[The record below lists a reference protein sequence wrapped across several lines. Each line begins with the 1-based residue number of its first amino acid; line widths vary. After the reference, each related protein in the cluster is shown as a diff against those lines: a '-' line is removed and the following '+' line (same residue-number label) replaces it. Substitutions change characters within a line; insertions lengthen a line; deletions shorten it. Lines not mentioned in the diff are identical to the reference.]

1 MIKKLLIGLLSAAT
15 ALSVFAGTV
24 NLTWDASTDPAV
36 NTYKVYAVAGT
47 NTVFTANNANATSV
61 ITITNGVVG
70 SVSNLFTGAWSFT
83 ARAISTNGLES
94 ANAPTIWTNVPPST
108 ILNFRFLSV
117 TP

>member
-1 MIKKLLIGLLSAAT
+1 MIQKLFIGLLTAAT

-24 NLTWDASTDPAV
+24 NLTWDASPDPTV
-36 NTYKVYAVAGT
+36 NRYKVYAVAGT
-47 NTVFTANNANATSV
+47 NTVFATGNTNATSV
-61 ITITNGVVG
+61 ITVTNGVVG

-108 ILNFRFLSV
+108 ILNFRFLNV